1 MVKDYLVQYAMN
13 TGALRTL
20 DVGEGRFGK
29 RESLVVK
36 LKSIVIQYARF
47 ALLRTYVAGELRMCF
62 GGGGTQRDILAAPP
76 PHRFDIDIGAKG
88 EVPHVSVFCHLP
100 SFCSFNEWKS

>member
-1 MVKDYLVQYAMN
+1 MY
-13 TGALRTL
+13 TGALRSL

-29 RESLVVK
+29 REPLVVK

-62 GGGGTQRDILAAPP
+62 GGGGHKETYLQPRRRIDLILTLEPK
-76 PHRFDIDIGAKG
+76 AKF
-88 EVPHVSVFCHLP
+88 HTCRSSAIFLL
-100 SFCSFNEWKS
+100 SAS